1 MLKFVDKYFLFLLN
15 NKSIVMFADLPGDL
29 DPHADILITG
39 VESEEV
45 EEINDAYED
54 VMMELG

>member
-1 MLKFVDKYFLFLLN
+1 
-15 NKSIVMFADLPGDL
+15 MFADLPGDL

-45 EEINDAYED
+45 EGINDAYED